1 MSTWQGRAAGYSANA
16 YVLRGVLVDSGF
28 ARVRGELLRA
38 VADLAPRGAVI
49 THWHEDHSG
58 NAPALAA
65 RSVPI
70 RMHPACEQTLRERP
84 KLRAYRR
91 IVWGRPSALRD
102 PLLAFDPS
110 PLRVIEAPGHT
121 ADHLVVYD
129 DERGILASGD
139 LFLGVKVRVAHRVER
154 PRTLVRTL
162 RAMAALHPRVLLD
175 AHRGVLQEA
184 TALLLAKAVWLEDT
198 IGNIMS
204 LADRGLPERE
214 IQRRVLGPEALVGYV
229 SFGEYSGRALVQAV
243 LGETDEP
250 R

>member
-1 MSTWQGRAAGYSANA
+1 MTLTLSRVEGDVIRIGMSTWQGRAAGYAANA

-28 ARVRGELLRA
+28 ARVRGDLLRA

-58 NAPALAA
+58 NAPGLAA

-70 RMHPACEQTLRERP
+70 LMHPACEQTLRERP
-84 KLRAYRR
+84 RLRAYRR

-102 PLLAFDPS
+102 PLLPFDPS

-129 DERGILASGD
+129 DERGILASG
-139 LFLGVKVRVAHRVER
+139 E
-154 PRTLVRTL
+154 
-162 RAMAALHPRVLLD
+162 
-175 AHRGVLQEA
+175 EA

-204 LADRGLPERE
+204 LAGRGLPARE